1 MFINFDDHEIFATVL
16 GLHTDL
22 EIFDSPYSRL
32 RNVWGTYSSWFEY
45 HEFGNGADVRLQV
58 ISIGKKITP
67 KSKVMIGVYHT
78 DRPLESLALFP
89 LDQYEGAF
97 KYYQQQL
104 ADN

>member
-1 MFINFDDHEIFATVL
+1 MFINFNAREIFATVF
-16 GLHTDL
+16 GCETEL
-22 EIFDSPYSRL
+22 EILSSSYGKCW
-32 RNVWGTYSSWFEY
+32 NVWGTYESWYEY